1 MVPHHS
7 RLTSQPILAS
17 LFPSYFCNNSREP
30 SPWPV
35 LPAMPISKPIV
46 STLTIYSRAGQWS
59 RFQLSCMGCE
69 WGKRKKKKWVLFFTK
84 RTGQA
89 KTRFSWSIII
99 IVEVI
104 TNTKY
109 VFFLP
114 QILDTPFPGKK
125 VVHFWSYLSWSLFFA
140 SDQQAIKPHLVHLL
154 RSWSGVSKVAMAI
167 SVNIFPVKLI
177 TVVSPTRVCF
187 GHFCRWERH
196 GVGK

>member
-1 MVPHHS
+1 MVAEMVPHHS

-109 VFFLP
+109 VFFSPPNPGHTLP
-114 QILDTPFPGKK
+114 REEGGAFLILLILIAF
-125 VVHFWSYLSWSLFFA
+125 FCQWST
-140 SDQQAIKPHLVHLL
+140 
-154 RSWSGVSKVAMAI
+154 G
-167 SVNIFPVKLI
+167 N
-177 TVVSPTRVCF
+177 
-187 GHFCRWERH
+187 
-196 GVGK
+196 

>member
-69 WGKRKKKKWVLFFTK
+69 WGKRKKKKWVLFFHK
-84 RTGQA
+84 ADWTG
-89 KTRFSWSIII
+89 KNEVLMINNNNSWSYYKHQICFFFSPKSWTHPSQGRRWCISDL
-99 IVEVI
+99 
-104 TNTKY
+104 TY
-109 VFFLP
+109 PDHFFLP
-114 QILDTPFPGKK
+114 VINRQ
-125 VVHFWSYLSWSLFFA
+125 LSLIYCIFSVRDPVCQRW
-140 SDQQAIKPHLVHLL
+140 L
-154 RSWSGVSKVAMAI
+154 RQFRSI
-167 SVNIFPVKLI
+167 SSQLN
-177 TVVSPTRVCF
+177 
-187 GHFCRWERH
+187 
-196 GVGK
+196 